1 MNLLIC
7 SVRMQ
12 NIQEKNNTNIFK
24 RKSKTVENI
33 KDPKIIEL
41 EARLEAEQRLVKQ
54 LMGLLNDRTEIVT
67 NVCNALEKKNAEIM
81 RLRQRERDLLD
92 VIYEDQINTM
102 RSEDYE

>member
-1 MNLLIC
+1 M
-7 SVRMQ
+7 
-12 NIQEKNNTNIFK
+12 NIFK

-33 KDPKIIEL
+33 QDPKIVEL
-41 EARLEAEQRLVKQ
+41 EARLEAEKRLVKQ
-54 LMGLLNDRTEIVT
+54 LIGLLNDRNEIVT

-92 VIYEDQINTM
+92 VIYEEQINTM

>member
-1 MNLLIC
+1 M
-7 SVRMQ
+7 
-12 NIQEKNNTNIFK
+12 KIFK

-54 LMGLLNDRTEIVT
+54 LIGLLNDRTEIVT
-67 NVCNALEKKNAEIM
+67 NVCKALEKKNTEIM

-92 VIYEDQINTM
+92 VIHEEQVNVM

>member
-1 MNLLIC
+1 M
-7 SVRMQ
+7 
-12 NIQEKNNTNIFK
+12 NIFK

-67 NVCNALEKKNAEIM
+67 NVCNALEKKNTEIM
-81 RLRQRERDLLD
+81 RLRQRECDLLD

>member
-1 MNLLIC
+1 M
-7 SVRMQ
+7 
-12 NIQEKNNTNIFK
+12 NIFK

-33 KDPKIIEL
+33 KDPKIVEL

-54 LMGLLNDRTEIVT
+54 LMSLLNDRTEIVT
-67 NVCNALEKKNAEIM
+67 NVCKALEKKNTEIM
-81 RLRQRERDLLD
+81 RLRQRECDLLD

>member
-1 MNLLIC
+1 M
-7 SVRMQ
+7 
-12 NIQEKNNTNIFK
+12 NIFK

-67 NVCNALEKKNAEIM
+67 NVCKALEKKNTEIM
-81 RLRQRERDLLD
+81 RLRQRERDLLE

>member
-1 MNLLIC
+1 M
-7 SVRMQ
+7 
-12 NIQEKNNTNIFK
+12 NIFK

-33 KDPKIIEL
+33 QDPKIVEL

-67 NVCNALEKKNAEIM
+67 NVCKALEKKNTEIM
-81 RLRQRERDLLD
+81 RLRQREHDLLD

>member
-1 MNLLIC
+1 M
-7 SVRMQ
+7 
-12 NIQEKNNTNIFK
+12 NIFK
-24 RKSKTVENI
+24 RKNENI

-54 LMGLLNDRTEIVT
+54 LMGLLKDRTEIVT
-67 NVCNALEKKNAEIM
+67 NVCKALEKKNYEIM
-81 RLRQRERDLLD
+81 RLRQRECDLLD

>member
-1 MNLLIC
+1 M
-7 SVRMQ
+7 
-12 NIQEKNNTNIFK
+12 NIFK

-41 EARLEAEQRLVKQ
+41 ETRLEAEQRLVKQ

-67 NVCNALEKKNAEIM
+67 NVCKALEKKNTEIM
-81 RLRQRERDLLD
+81 RLRQREHDLLD

-102 RSEDYE
+102 RSEDDE

>member
-1 MNLLIC
+1 M
-7 SVRMQ
+7 
-12 NIQEKNNTNIFK
+12 NIFK

-41 EARLEAEQRLVKQ
+41 EARLETEQRLVKQ

-67 NVCNALEKKNAEIM
+67 NVCKALEKKNTEIM
-81 RLRQRERDLLD
+81 RLRQRECDLLD

>member
-1 MNLLIC
+1 M
-7 SVRMQ
+7 
-12 NIQEKNNTNIFK
+12 NIFK

-54 LMGLLNDRTEIVT
+54 LMSLLNDRTEIVT
-67 NVCNALEKKNAEIM
+67 NVCKALEKKNTEIM
-81 RLRQRERDLLD
+81 HLRRRERDLLD

>member
-1 MNLLIC
+1 M
-7 SVRMQ
+7 
-12 NIQEKNNTNIFK
+12 NIFK

-41 EARLEAEQRLVKQ
+41 EARLETEQRLVKQ

-67 NVCNALEKKNAEIM
+67 NVCKALEKKNTEIM
-81 RLRQRERDLLD
+81 HLRLRERDLLD
-92 VIYEDQINTM
+92 VIHEEQVNVM

>member
-1 MNLLIC
+1 M
-7 SVRMQ
+7 
-12 NIQEKNNTNIFK
+12 NIFK

-41 EARLEAEQRLVKQ
+41 EARLESEQRLVKQ
-54 LMGLLNDRTEIVT
+54 LIGLLNDRTEIVT
-67 NVCNALEKKNAEIM
+67 NVCKALEKKNTEIM
-81 RLRQRERDLLD
+81 RLRQRECDLLD

>member
-1 MNLLIC
+1 M
-7 SVRMQ
+7 
-12 NIQEKNNTNIFK
+12 NIFK

-41 EARLEAEQRLVKQ
+41 EAHLEAEQRLVKQ
-54 LMGLLNDRTEIVT
+54 LTGLLKDRTEIVT

-81 RLRQRERDLLD
+81 HLRQREHDLLD

>member
-1 MNLLIC
+1 M
-7 SVRMQ
+7 
-12 NIQEKNNTNIFK
+12 NIFK
-24 RKSKTVENI
+24 RKNKTTENI
-33 KDPKIIEL
+33 KDSKIIEL

-67 NVCNALEKKNAEIM
+67 NVCKALEKKNTEIM

>member
-1 MNLLIC
+1 M
-7 SVRMQ
+7 
-12 NIQEKNNTNIFK
+12 NIFK

-67 NVCNALEKKNAEIM
+67 NVCKALEKKNTEIM
-81 RLRQRERDLLD
+81 RLRQRECDLLD
-92 VIYEDQINTM
+92 VIYEEQVNVM

>member
-1 MNLLIC
+1 M
-7 SVRMQ
+7 
-12 NIQEKNNTNIFK
+12 NIFK
-24 RKSKTVENI
+24 RKNENI
-33 KDPKIIEL
+33 KDPKVVEL
-41 EARLEAEQRLVKQ
+41 EGRLENEQMLREQ
-54 LMGLLNDRTEIVT
+54 LIGLLKDRTEIVT

>member
-1 MNLLIC
+1 MNI
-7 SVRMQ
+7 S
-12 NIQEKNNTNIFK
+12 K

-67 NVCNALEKKNAEIM
+67 NVCKALEKKNSEIM
-81 RLRQRERDLLD
+81 RLRQREHDLLD

>member
-1 MNLLIC
+1 M
-7 SVRMQ
+7 
-12 NIQEKNNTNIFK
+12 NIFK

-33 KDPKIIEL
+33 KDSKIVEL
-41 EARLEAEQRLVKQ
+41 EARLETEQRLVKQ

-67 NVCNALEKKNAEIM
+67 NVCKALEKKNIEIM

>member
-1 MNLLIC
+1 M
-7 SVRMQ
+7 
-12 NIQEKNNTNIFK
+12 NIFK

-67 NVCNALEKKNAEIM
+67 NVCKALEKKNTEIM
-81 RLRQRERDLLD
+81 RLRQREHDLLD
-92 VIYEDQINTM
+92 VIYEDQINTI

>member
-1 MNLLIC
+1 M
-7 SVRMQ
+7 
-12 NIQEKNNTNIFK
+12 NIFK
-24 RKSKTVENI
+24 RKSKTVDNI
-33 KDPKIIEL
+33 KDPKIVEL

-67 NVCNALEKKNAEIM
+67 NVCKALEKKNTEIM

-92 VIYEDQINTM
+92 VIYEEQVNTI

>member
-1 MNLLIC
+1 M
-7 SVRMQ
+7 
-12 NIQEKNNTNIFK
+12 NIFK
-24 RKSKTVENI
+24 RKNETSESI

-67 NVCNALEKKNAEIM
+67 NVCKALEKKNTEIM

-92 VIYEDQINTM
+92 VIHEEQVNVM

>member
-1 MNLLIC
+1 M
-7 SVRMQ
+7 
-12 NIQEKNNTNIFK
+12 NIFK
-24 RKSKTVENI
+24 RKSKTAESM

-41 EARLEAEQRLVKQ
+41 EARLEAEQKLVKQ

-67 NVCNALEKKNAEIM
+67 NVCNALEKKNTEIM

-92 VIYEDQINTM
+92 VIYEEQINTM

>member
-1 MNLLIC
+1 M
-7 SVRMQ
+7 
-12 NIQEKNNTNIFK
+12 NIFK

-33 KDPKIIEL
+33 KDPKIVEL

-67 NVCNALEKKNAEIM
+67 NVCKALEKKNTEIM
-81 RLRQRERDLLD
+81 RLRQRECDLLD

>member
-1 MNLLIC
+1 M
-7 SVRMQ
+7 
-12 NIQEKNNTNIFK
+12 NIFK
-24 RKSKTVENI
+24 RKSKTAESM

-67 NVCNALEKKNAEIM
+67 NVCNALEKKNTEIM

-92 VIYEDQINTM
+92 VIYEEQINTM

>member
-1 MNLLIC
+1 M
-7 SVRMQ
+7 
-12 NIQEKNNTNIFK
+12 NIFK

-67 NVCNALEKKNAEIM
+67 NVCNALEKKNTEII

-92 VIYEDQINTM
+92 VIYEEQINTM

>member
-1 MNLLIC
+1 M
-7 SVRMQ
+7 
-12 NIQEKNNTNIFK
+12 NIFK

-67 NVCNALEKKNAEIM
+67 NVCKALEKKNTEIM
-81 RLRQRERDLLD
+81 RLRQREHDLLD
-92 VIYEDQINTM
+92 VIYEEQINAI